1 VFDED
6 EVYHFFNVIPSN
18 SWISVMLL
26 CELLP

>member
-18 SWISVMLL
+18 SWTLAVMF
-26 CELLP
+26 CELLL